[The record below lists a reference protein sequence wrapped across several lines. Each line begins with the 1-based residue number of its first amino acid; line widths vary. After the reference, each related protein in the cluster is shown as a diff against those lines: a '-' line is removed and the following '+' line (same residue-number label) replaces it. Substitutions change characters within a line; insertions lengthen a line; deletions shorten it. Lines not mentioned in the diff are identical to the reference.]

1 MHLPQY
7 VYSKLFQQHKFQSL
21 CDDLLFQCRFLFA
34 LFILFAIFQTNCNI
48 NYLQFF
54 NVLQQKCIMMINVDK
69 CLMTQGQ
76 QFSIFWQ
83 QAGHLEI
90 YIVSIGKFQC

>member
-7 VYSKLFQQHKFQSL
+7 VYSKLFQQ
-21 CDDLLFQCRFLFA
+21 DIYFA
-34 LFILFAIFQTNCNI
+34 LSLWYIKQTVILIV
-48 NYLQFF
+48 YSFF
-54 NVLQQKCIMMINVDK
+54 MFYSLVDK

-83 QAGHLEI
+83 QADHLEI
-90 YIVSIGKFQC
+90 YIVPTSTTNQVR